1 MTSSQKH
8 IGLGLVESPTV
19 RRLRQRADTIISR
32 ERKNESVSI
41 QNGHMMDLVPT
52 ERQRKQSILSS
63 VSHVKIGKLGRRI
76 DDIKNRL
83 RTINSPEPTL
93 IRHT

>member
-1 MTSSQKH
+1 
-8 IGLGLVESPTV
+8 
-19 RRLRQRADTIISR
+19 
-32 ERKNESVSI
+32 
-41 QNGHMMDLVPT
+41 MMDLVPT